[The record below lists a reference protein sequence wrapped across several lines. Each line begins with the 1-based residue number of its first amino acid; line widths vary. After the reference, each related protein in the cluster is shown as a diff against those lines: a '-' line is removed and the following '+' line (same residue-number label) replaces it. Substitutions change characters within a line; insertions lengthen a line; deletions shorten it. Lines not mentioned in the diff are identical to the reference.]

1 MPSSSL
7 ILNWVPGSLST
18 VQCSGGPYSIY
29 RSPYFRLSWN
39 RVKWVG
45 LLDNPRSLPL
55 IFLFFLSFFA
65 LGDVWSYTSST
76 QVTRLII
83 SFFFFFKKVQL
94 IRFWTERW
102 TVFRIFENK
111 SNIVKPI
118 LVGKLLLNISLNPQW
133 WAHVSGGGGML
144 LECDKHA
151 MKCHQ

>member
-18 VQCSGGPYSIY
+18 VQCSAGPYSIY

-55 IFLFFLSFFA
+55 IFLLFLSFFA
-65 LGDVWSYTSST
+65 LGDVWSSTSST

-83 SFFFFFKKVQL
+83 SLKKKKSAVDTFLNRKVDCLQD
-94 IRFWTERW
+94 FWD
-102 TVFRIFENK
+102 K

>member
-83 SFFFFFKKVQL
+83 SLKKKKKKVQL

>member
-55 IFLFFLSFFA
+55 IFLFFSLFFCTRGR
-65 LGDVWSYTSST
+65 LVIHFINSGDETDH
-76 QVTRLII
+76 
-83 SFFFFFKKVQL
+83 FFFKKKKVQL